1 MSQAHETVRFRD
13 CELDL
18 AAYQLRRQGR
28 PVRIERRAMDLLIL
42 LVERRMQ
49 LVTRGEIV
57 DRLWGKDVFVDAETG
72 VNTLVFKVRQALHDS
87 SEAPAYIETVPGKG
101 YRFIAPVEVGS
112 GLEPLGPPPSAPLRS
127 GPSLLSRP
135 LAAAL
140 AALVLLAGLVIWLRR
155 GAAPAPSAVTLA
167 VLPFENLGGNRDHD
181 YLADGLAEEAIASF
195 GQVDPQHLTVIGR
208 TSTLAYKGT
217 RKPLA
222 EIGRE
227 LGADYLVEGSIRA
240 EGKALRITCRLVRV
254 RDQRQVWS
262 ASYDRE
268 PTSVLG
274 LQRELS
280 MAIAEQIRLRLS
292 PERLDALAKRNPRD
306 AEAYDL
312 YLRGRYYQ
320 NQLGP
325 ATNKRAIEFYER
337 AIAVD
342 PNYALAWAG
351 IAGVLVASPINSDA
365 PPLQVTPQAREAAA
379 RAVKAGP
386 DLAEPQIV
394 LGQVK
399 FFLEWDW
406 PAAEAAFRRAMA
418 LDPSHAVAHRY
429 LAHVLSQA
437 GRHAEAAAAMRRTRE
452 LDPLYAMSHAMS
464 SQIAF
469 QARDYPA
476 AAEHARQAMAID
488 PEFWIGHIAAG
499 QAYQQLGTPDLAFE
513 EYLSASRFS
522 GGNTKTL
529 SFRGHLLAQTGRE
542 REAREVLGTL
552 EALSRERYVPPYAI
566 ALVHAGLGEADAA
579 FTALARAYDARDI
592 HLIFLTVDSRWDP
605 YRSDPRFGA
614 LVARCGF
621 TVAPA
626 R

>member
-1 MSQAHETVRFRD
+1 
-13 CELDL
+13 
-18 AAYQLRRQGR
+18 
-28 PVRIERRAMDLLIL
+28 
-42 LVERRMQ
+42 
-49 LVTRGEIV
+49 
-57 DRLWGKDVFVDAETG
+57 
-72 VNTLVFKVRQALHDS
+72 
-87 SEAPAYIETVPGKG
+87 
-101 YRFIAPVEVGS
+101 
-112 GLEPLGPPPSAPLRS
+112 
-127 GPSLLSRP
+127 
-135 LAAAL
+135 
-140 AALVLLAGLVIWLRR
+140 
-155 GAAPAPSAVTLA
+155 
-167 VLPFENLGGNRDHD
+167 VLPFENIGGDVDRA
-181 YLADGLAEEAIASF
+181 YLAAGLAEEAIASF

-217 RKPLA
+217 RKPIA

-227 LGADYLVEGSIRA
+227 LGADYLVEGSVRS
-240 EGKALRITCRLVRV
+240 EGKALRITCRLVRA
-254 RDQRQVWS
+254 RDQKQVWS

-280 MAIAEQIRLRLS
+280 TAIAEQIRLRLS
-292 PERLDALAKRNPRD
+292 PERLDALARRNPRD

-325 ATNKRAIEFYER
+325 ATNRRAVELYER

-351 IAGVLVASPINSDA
+351 IAGVLVSSPINSDA

-379 RAVKAGP
+379 RAVETGP

-394 LGQVK
+394 SGLVK

-406 PAAEAAFRRAMA
+406 PAAEAAFRRAIA

-429 LAHVLSQA
+429 LAHVLSQS
-437 GRHAEAAAAMRRTRE
+437 GRHAEAAGAMRRSRE
-452 LDPLYAMSHAMS
+452 LDPLYAMSHATS
-464 SQIAF
+464 SQVAF
-469 QARDYPA
+469 QARDYAA
-476 AAEHARQAMAID
+476 AAEHARQAIVID
-488 PEFWIGHIAAG
+488 PEFWIGHIESG
-499 QAYQQLGTPDLAFE
+499 QAYEQLGRPDLALEGFMN
-513 EYLSASRFS
+513 ASRFS
-522 GGNTKTL
+522 GGNTKAL
-529 SFRGHLLAQTGRE
+529 SFRGYLLAKTGRGG
-542 REAREVLGTL
+542 EAREVLRTL

-566 ALVHAGLGEADAA
+566 ALVYAGLGDADAVFA
-579 FTALARAYDARDI
+579 ALERAYDARDI
-592 HLIFLTVDSRWDP
+592 HLIFLSVDPKWDP

-621 TVAPA
+621 SQHA